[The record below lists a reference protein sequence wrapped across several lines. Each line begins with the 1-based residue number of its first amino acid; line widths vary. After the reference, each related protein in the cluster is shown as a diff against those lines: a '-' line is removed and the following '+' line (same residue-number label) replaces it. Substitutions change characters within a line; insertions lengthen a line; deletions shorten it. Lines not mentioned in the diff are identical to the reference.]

1 MDSNVRDFIANDVP
15 DWNNEVIAVA
25 RFKAFSG
32 QRSDWQPNFIFWRDL
47 IIKIATRFRF
57 LIIQPSQV
65 STTSYLEFFQFPSF
79 SLFFPSNLKL
89 LIFRSKMIG
98 LIEEG

>member
-1 MDSNVRDFIANDVP
+1 MDSNVRDFIAKEVP
-15 DWNNEVIAVA
+15 DWNNEVITVA

-47 IIKIATRFRF
+47 IIKIATHFRF

-65 STTSYLEFFQFPSF
+65 KNDWF
-79 SLFFPSNLKL
+79 N
-89 LIFRSKMIG
+89 RGG
-98 LIEEG
+98 LTPLCIDDVL